1 MYVDSLGN
9 RWYKGN
15 LHTHTTASD
24 GKLSYEEAVARYR
37 QAGYDFLA
45 VSDHWVPSQTVEEP
59 DFLLIS
65 GVEYDANFET
75 DYHGHSHKVCVHLN
89 GVGFTAQPA
98 VTRGQTPQEMVDAIH
113 AAGGIVT
120 FNHPEWSRNTAEDIW
135 VLHGLDGVEIYNHGC
150 SWESKSGYSGV
161 HVDLLAL
168 GGRMLPVMAADDA
181 HRYVGDECGGFLW
194 LAAES
199 LSHAD
204 VLDALRQGRFI
215 ASMGPWV
222 QTHLDGDTV
231 VVESTPVSYI
241 RLITDIPYGFA
252 MREPGM
258 TLTRHAL
265 PAGASWYRVE
275 AMDKDGNWAW
285 STPVKVI

>member
-204 VLDALRQGRFI
+204 VLDALSHDAAQLQAQSKALQTAQAALALTQDSYQAGQASLLQLLESQRLYQQARLGYARVKGQRYSDTAQLFI
-215 ASMGPWV
+215 ALGGSN
-222 QTHLDGDTV
+222 QLRID
-231 VVESTPVSYI
+231 
-241 RLITDIPYGFA
+241 
-252 MREPGM
+252 
-258 TLTRHAL
+258 
-265 PAGASWYRVE
+265 
-275 AMDKDGNWAW
+275 
-285 STPVKVI
+285 